1 MVTDLIDL
9 KWAEIEGEW
18 VIYQEELDE
27 WIKAQGIPKCPVCK
41 NTKAGMKNIRTE
53 NNIKRGNCANCGA
66 RLAIIKRSLAQK

>member
-27 WIKAQGIPKCPVCK
+27 WIKAQGIPKCPS
-41 NTKAGMKNIRTE
+41 ARTPKPE
-53 NNIKRGNCANCGA
+53 
-66 RLAIIKRSLAQK
+66 